1 MKAIGYIRVST
12 QGQADD
18 GVSLEAQQARI
29 EAWCMVNEYELGNV
43 YMDSGI
49 SGKAMAN
56 REGLLQALDAVDQDI
71 ALVTY
76 SMSRISRS
84 TRDMLAFA
92 DKLEKRG
99 ADLVS
104 LTEKIDTT
112 TAAGKMV
119 FRMLAV
125 LNEFERDQVSE
136 RTRAALQHKKT
147 KGERVGTVP
156 YGYSLAE
163 NGVSLIE
170 NNAEQSILIE
180 VQQLRDDG
188 YKLREIAEEL
198 NSRGLLTRRGSEWK
212 VQYVHNLLKAA

>member
-12 QGQADD
+12 QGQVDE
-18 GVSLEAQQARI
+18 GVSLEAQRAKI
-29 EAWCMVNEYELGNV
+29 EAWCLANDYQLVEV
-43 YMDSGI
+43 FTDAGI
-49 SGKAMAN
+49 SGKAMDN
-56 REGLLQALDAVDQDI
+56 REGLAQALESIGKDI

-84 TRDMLAFA
+84 TRDMLSLA
-92 DKLEKRG
+92 DQLEKCG

-136 RTRAALQHKKT
+136 RTKAALQYKKAQ
-147 KGERVGTVP
+147 GQRVGTIP
-156 YGYSLAE
+156 YGYSLADD
-163 NGVSLIE
+163 GTSLIE
-170 NNAEQSILIE
+170 NNAEQSILQDI
-180 VQQLRDDG
+180 QKLRSEG
-188 YKLREIAEEL
+188 YRLREITEQL
-198 NSRGLLTRRGSEWK
+198 NKDGLLTRRGSAWR
-212 VQYVHNLLKAA
+212 VQYIHNLLKAA

>member
-12 QGQADD
+12 QGQVED
-18 GVSLEAQQARI
+18 GVSLEAQQAKI
-29 EAWCMVNEYELGNV
+29 EAWCLANDDELVNV
-43 YMDSGI
+43 YTDSGI

-56 REGLLQALDAVDQDI
+56 REKLLQALDAVGQGI
-71 ALVTY
+71 ALVTH

-84 TRDMLAFA
+84 TRDMLALA

-112 TAAGKMV
+112 TAAGKMI

-136 RTRAALQHKKT
+136 RTKAALAHKRA
-147 KGERVGTVP
+147 KGERIGTVP
-156 YGYSLAE
+156 YGYSLHDD
-163 NGVSLIE
+163 GVSLIE
-170 NNAEQSILIE
+170 NNAEQSILRDI
-180 VQQLRDDG
+180 QLLRREG
-188 YKLREIAEEL
+188 YKLREITEEL
-198 NSRGLLTRRGSEWK
+198 NNRGLLTRRGSEWR
-212 VQYVHNLLKAA
+212 VQYIHNLLKAA